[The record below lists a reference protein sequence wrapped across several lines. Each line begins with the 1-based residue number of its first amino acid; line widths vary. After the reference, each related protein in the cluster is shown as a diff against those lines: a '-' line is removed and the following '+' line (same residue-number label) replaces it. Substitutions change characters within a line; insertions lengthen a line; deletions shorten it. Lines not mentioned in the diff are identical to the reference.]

1 MTIDICLPFCSITRM
16 SLSKDL
22 LAAIK
27 RAHREKFGS
36 VNSRLAKAADCDNT
50 GIGRLLA
57 KNDLPKM
64 ETLNKLAAIAGVR
77 VVPEEE
83 AKGPD
88 YAFVPRALARPAAG
102 GGSLETTGETEGA
115 LAFRRAWLERKT
127 PTCPERLRAMEVVD
141 DCMEPTIHPGDIVL
155 VDEGDAGKELR
166 EDRVYVIRR
175 DDEIFVKRFKK
186 ATDMLIFAGDNK
198 AREYKNVTV
207 LPGDGDRFAVI
218 GRVLWAG
225 KEF

>member
-1 MTIDICLPFCSITRM
+1 MTNCQTGTKMLADAMGFY
-16 SLSKDL
+16 KDL
-22 LAAIK
+22 LMNL
-27 RAHREKFGS
+27 HRSVGKKFEGKH
-36 VNSRLAKAADCDNT
+36 SRLAKRAGTHTSTVKRILDGERSTWLEAIGSIADAA
-50 GIGRLLA
+50 GLA
-57 KNDLPKM
+57 
-64 ETLNKLAAIAGVR
+64 I
-77 VVPEEE
+77 VPEEE

>member
-1 MTIDICLPFCSITRM
+1 MTIDICLPFCSITPM

-50 GIGRLLA
+50 GLGRLLA